1 MLAPPHVADGL
12 EARLRSAGRSV
23 NFFEAPRAVLEELTG
38 FMIYQ
43 GILALGEVPRPGSL
57 GDLLLGRERMRLC
70 W

>member
-1 MLAPPHVADGL
+1 
-12 EARLRSAGRSV
+12 V